1 MRRDLSRLSETEYD
15 VCVVGGGIYGASV
28 ARDAASRGLTVA
40 LLEKTDFGHA
50 TTFNSQ
56 KTIRGGFRYLQNA
69 DLPRLRA
76 AVRER
81 RAWMEMAPHLVH
93 PVPFLVPTYRDG
105 GKPRALLYAAFRAY
119 DLLSP
124 DRNPGGDPGKKIPS
138 GRLLSRAE
146 TLGRIPDLDEPALTG
161 GALFHDGLI
170 HNSERLVL
178 ALLRSAYGDGAAIAN
193 YAEVTGFREEGA
205 RIAGVRAKDGLTGDT
220 FEVRAKMTV
229 NTAGPWVP
237 GLLGTLRGG
246 KPPAV
251 RLMKVLYLV
260 LKRPL
265 FPCAL
270 GLLGGHGRYY
280 FVLPWHGHSL
290 VGIAEMPSEEGDLD
304 RIAIREED
312 LERFLADLNRSR
324 PGLSLRRD
332 DVVFFHAGLLP
343 ADERAAAR
351 GEVRLTTRARIL
363 DGRGGTGPDGYP

>member
-56 KTIRGGFRYLQNA
+56 KTIHGGFRYLQNA

-193 YAEVTGFREEGA
+193 YKA
-205 RIAGVRAKDGLTGDT
+205 
-220 FEVRAKMTV
+220 
-229 NTAGPWVP
+229 
-237 GLLGTLRGG
+237 
-246 KPPAV
+246 
-251 RLMKVLYLV
+251 LV
-260 LKRPL
+260 
-265 FPCAL
+265 FN
-270 GLLGGHGRYY
+270 GRQ
-280 FVLPWHGHSL
+280 
-290 VGIAEMPSEEGDLD
+290 
-304 RIAIREED
+304 R
-312 LERFLADLNRSR
+312 
-324 PGLSLRRD
+324 
-332 DVVFFHAGLLP
+332 
-343 ADERAAAR
+343 
-351 GEVRLTTRARIL
+351 
-363 DGRGGTGPDGYP
+363 